1 MKYIFVLTLYFIFL
15 TKMLAQEKWDYTWIL
30 GYNPNDSI
38 QGYGGTMVNFNTSPP
53 LLSYFPI
60 PVDANNTAQICNR
73 EGNLLFF
80 SNGCNIVNSSN
91 QLISNGD
98 QINPGTFHNEWCN
111 TGDDHAYK
119 TYQGM
124 IALPWPEREGQ
135 YVMFHLGWFRT
146 DTWPPRTSLRD
157 FYFTRIDMTANNGL
171 GTVLEKNNLL
181 LQDTNLVDNLTAVR
195 HGNGRDWWI
204 VEPSGKS
211 DSIYLYLLTPYGIKG
226 PFIERTGLRMSTR
239 GFNAGQVVFSPDGTK
254 YVRVNAADGVDIFC
268 FDRCRGEFVCGERLP
283 FPGGQD
289 DNICG
294 AAISPSSRYL
304 YISALTKLFQYDLW
318 ATDIESSKILID
330 EYDWF
335 VDTTA
340 GLQTPFYQQ
349 MLAPD
354 GKIYMSVPNG
364 TVYFHVIDA
373 PDSAG
378 LHCDFRQHDLRLP
391 THHGFC
397 VPNFPHFRLYDLPG
411 SPCDSLGI
419 DAPEGYRVLWS
430 PTDAIRLFPNPN
442 VDGQVTVTLPP
453 CAGGRLR
460 IFNMAGAL
468 LAAYTID
475 NDRLFRIDCSG
486 FANGVYIVSFAPAD
500 GHKPLS
506 AKLVLGR

>member
-1 MKYIFVLTLYFIFL
+1 MKYVLSLALYFIFL
-15 TKMLAQEKWDYTWIL
+15 INTPAQEKLDYTWVM
-30 GYNPNDSI
+30 GYFPNDSI
-38 QGYGGTMVNFNTSPP
+38 QGYGGTLINFNNPEP
-53 LLSYFPI
+53 LVSYIPI
-60 PVDANNTAQICNR
+60 PFDVGASAQICDKT
-73 EGNLLFF
+73 GDLLFY
-80 SNGCNIVNSSN
+80 SNGCKIANYQH

-98 QINPGTFHNEWCN
+98 GINPGVLHNEWCN
-111 TGDDHAYK
+111 TGDNLSYS

-157 FYFTRIDMTANNGL
+157 FYFTRIDMTANDGL
-171 GTVLEKNNLL
+171 GAVLEKNNLL

-211 DSIYLYLLTPYGIKG
+211 DFIYLYLLTPYGIKG
-226 PFIERTGLRMSTR
+226 PFIERTGLSMSTR

-268 FDRCRGEFVCGERLP
+268 FDRCRGEFICGERLP
-283 FPGGQD
+283 FPGGETD
-289 DNICG
+289 GISG

-304 YISALTKLFQYDLW
+304 YISALTKMFQYDLW
-318 ATDIESSKILID
+318 SKDVDASKVLLGV
-330 EYDWF
+330 YDGF
-335 VDTTA
+335 GDPHSTV
-340 GLQTPFYQQ
+340 FFQQ
-349 MLAPD
+349 MLTPG
-354 GKIYMSVPNG
+354 GKIYITVPNS
-364 TVYFHVIDA
+364 TRYLHVIHQ

-378 LHCDFRQHDLRLP
+378 IQCDFRQHDLKMP
-391 THHGFC
+391 TKHGFC

-460 IFNMAGAL
+460 IFNTAGAL

-475 NDRLFRIDCSG
+475 HDRLFRIDCSG
-486 FANGVYIVSFAPAD
+486 FPNGVYIVSFAPAD
-500 GHKPLS
+500 GHRPLS